1 MNNTTLGTAE
11 RQARAFGI
19 ALVAITT
26 IVAGI
31 SVIVA
36 ATGVLEPSAEQ
47 IRVQKLLDARV
58 ACYNDIRRTDSRTP
72 VHCRSTIGVT
82 TAALSS
88 TAPPIALAVASATHT
103 IAVDDLTNDS
113 IP

>member
-58 ACYNDIRRTDSRTP
+58 ACYNDIRRTLKDPSSLQIHNRGDDSRTI
-72 VHCRSTIGVT
+72 VY
-82 TAALSS
+82 
-88 TAPPIALAVASATHT
+88 SATNSFGGRIRDT
-103 IAVDDLTNDS
+103 YYCGR
-113 IP
+113 